1 MSELLSS
8 SKRKYIE
15 NWRQSVCQHMESG
28 TICKV
33 TISEMTPEPAGYIG
47 GYIKPSNEHV
57 KAMASRSPPP
67 ASENTSPSH
76 LPAVKF
82 GYSHGTEDA
91 KKHNKHR
98 NVRHYEISRT
108 VLPPSPNGMLIQ
120 NGGSEKPT
128 SHDRK
133 LSTLRAIENNVN
145 IDTERQDVADSKDT
159 KEHATRSAQLAREIY
174 NKYNMK
180 SRVQTTLP
188 GKHMYSG
195 MDQFTMPWR
204 NKTFLTLPVRFNES
218 AKRKQ
223 MKYLARERTSL
234 SSRKDDLSSSLL
246 TNESRY
252 NFRDLEGDIP

>member
-1 MSELLSS
+1 MSELLSN

-67 ASENTSPSH
+67 ATENISPSH

-82 GYSHGTEDA
+82 GYSHGNDDA
-91 KKHNKHR
+91 KKHIKHIH
-98 NVRHYEISRT
+98 VKHYEISRT
-108 VLPPSPNGMLIQ
+108 VLPPSPNGMLVQ
-120 NGGSEKPT
+120 NGGSEKT
-128 SHDRK
+128 RSRDQK
-133 LSTLRAIENNVN
+133 SSTLRAIENNVN
-145 IDTERQDVADSKDT
+145 IDTDT

-174 NKYNMK
+174 DKYNMK

-188 GKHMYSG
+188 GKHIYSG
-195 MDQFTMPWR
+195 MDQFSMPWR